1 MIKLK
6 GNIDYKFTW
15 YRFSNKFWVKMFQIK
30 LTTLNKRKPNCITET
45 KFSTWNWWKE
55 NDTHAFNVL

>member
-1 MIKLK
+1 M
-6 GNIDYKFTW
+6 FTW

-30 LTTLNKRKPNCITET
+30 LTTLNKRKQNCITET